1 MQGSGN
7 LRGRFWMGRGVL
19 GGGEG
24 IGELAAGTFSSEI
37 DDTALRG
44 VVSDHNEYI
53 MKVYD
58 QWTKL
63 KISIKEKGRSDV
75 ELNFF
80 R

>member
-63 KISIKEKGRSDV
+63 KNI
-75 ELNFF
+75 N
-80 R
+80 